1 MKNLFNVIKIE
12 LRKSLLSKKF
22 LMGLTLLSVLSILS
36 ALYMIESRG
45 GYNPNDV
52 LSSMNAG
59 KYVSNPDLPLFTFY
73 NSWVGGDDLS
83 LASTLFYTLLPF
95 GATLPFGW
103 SFCLERNS
111 GYLKNIYSRIDKWIY
126 LSGKTIAVFFSGSL
140 VAFISL
146 VTNILLVLAKI
157 PLVTPFA
164 GYNFYNYIYFGNLWS
179 DLYFATPGI
188 YVLLYVLLDTIY
200 GGLFAL
206 LGFSIGFYLRNI
218 IAVTLSPFLLM
229 IAAGYFESILQS
241 GSTDHVPVEFVP
253 TLFLHSQS
261 LHSQTMAWSVI
272 LVTIAILAFSLFTIF
287 ARGTKDEIM

>member
-1 MKNLFNVIKIE
+1 MVH
-12 LRKSLLSKKF
+12 
-22 LMGLTLLSVLSILS
+22 GLTIFPNSFQMAGLSQCFRQIHFPPQSIFQIFLLKQFPRCNQEFYQI
-36 ALYMIESRG
+36 YE
-45 GYNPNDV
+45 
-52 LSSMNAG
+52 
-59 KYVSNPDLPLFTFY
+59 VSD
-73 NSWVGGDDLS
+73 
-83 LASTLFYTLLPF
+83 TL
-95 GATLPFGW
+95 
-103 SFCLERNS
+103 
-111 GYLKNIYSRIDKWIY
+111 
-126 LSGKTIAVFFSGSL
+126 
-140 VAFISL
+140 SL

-164 GYNFYNYIYFGNLWS
+164 GYNFYNHIYFGNLWS
-179 DLYFATPGI
+179 DLYFTTPGI

-272 LVTIAILAFSLFTIF
+272 LVTTAILTFSLFTIF
-287 ARGTKDEIM
+287 VRGTKDEIM